1 MVLAIKI
8 RDILVYLEKEEN
20 AAGFIGVNLEHDEET
35 GLLEMKQTGLIDCVS
50 TPIGLDKSMAKEN
63 YTPTGSVHLVN
74 NEDGVP
80 VSGIFNY
87 NSSV

>member
-1 MVLAIKI
+1 MKNPG
-8 RDILVYLEKEEN
+8 LVYCVVS
-20 AAGFIGVNLEHDEET
+20 AVG
-35 GLLEMKQTGLIDCVS
+35 IDNRIS
-50 TPIGLDKSMAKEN
+50 KGK
-63 YTPTGSVHLVN
+63 YTPDRSLPLVN